1 MLHDRLTAAQRQDAP
16 GLFASG
22 PILAVGVADP
32 GPLAQTP
39 AEAIAVV
46 QPFRPA
52 FDRIAAAGY
61 SVTPDFAGIEIACPA
76 VALVAVPRARERA
89 RAWIA
94 EAVPRLAAGGW
105 LVVDGD
111 KTDGIDAMHRALRD
125 RLDDYGSVTKAHGR
139 LLWGRPRH
147 DDTFSDWRGVPGT
160 ADGHVTAPGVFSAG
174 HVDPGSR
181 ALCAAIAPKLEGHV
195 VDLGAGWGYLSARL
209 LADHAPGRIDL
220 VEADHDA
227 LQAARVNVAD
237 PRARFHW
244 ADARF
249 WRPDALVDAVV
260 MNPPFHEGRRPD
272 PDLGRAFIASAA
284 AMLRPG
290 GTLWMVANRHLPYE
304 GDLDAA
310 FARWQEVG
318 GEGAYKLIV
327 ATRGRVARKGRR
339 Q

>member
-1 MLHDRLTAAQRQDAP
+1 MLHERLTAAQRQGAS
-16 GLFASG
+16 GLFSSG
-22 PILAVGVADP
+22 PLLAIGVDDP
-32 GPLAQTP
+32 APLADVSSGRV
-39 AEAIAVV
+39 AVV
-46 QPFRPA
+46 HPFRPA
-52 FDRIAAAGY
+52 FDRLAAAGFA
-61 SVTPDFAGIEIACPA
+61 VAPDFAGNDVASPA
-76 VALVAVPRARERA
+76 AALVSLPRARDRA

-94 EAVPRLAAGGW
+94 EAVQRLAMGGW

-111 KTDGIDAMHRALRD
+111 KSDGIDAMHRALRD
-125 RLDDYGSVTKAHGR
+125 RLNDYGSVTKAHGR
-139 LLWGRPRH
+139 LLWGRPER
-147 DDTFSDWRGVPGT
+147 DDTFADWRAAPGS
-160 ADGHVTAPGVFSAG
+160 ADGYVTAPGMFSAG
-174 HVDPGSR
+174 HVDPGSH
-181 ALCAAIAPKLEGHV
+181 ALCAAIAPKLEGRV

-209 LADHAPGRIDL
+209 LEDHAPERIDV

-227 LQAARVNVAD
+227 LSCARTNAAD
-237 PRARFHW
+237 PRAQFHW
-244 ADARF
+244 ADARH
-249 WRPDALVDAVV
+249 WRPDALVDAIV

-327 ATRGRVARKGRR
+327 ATRGRAARKGRR